1 MRKLQSLVT
10 RFAPVFRIHDPRLPI
25 HNALLDTFR
34 LTNLHCPRA
43 IFAPPPDTSRRKSVF
58 PFAKSP
64 ETGSARIGKGRIP
77 AKYSDD
83 SRPRFECN
91 RVENLSEILFRTVK
105 REGEGRKR
113 RGGEKQRKRGEET
126 GGKIFLV
133 NCSKK
138 GNGGIKSGIRERRR
152 PLARR
157 IRKQVLIYTG

>member
-10 RFAPVFRIHDPRLPI
+10 RFAPVFRIHDPRPPI

-91 RVENLSEILFRTVK
+91 RVENLSEILFRTGG
-105 REGEGRKR
+105 RGEEKKR
-113 RGGEKQRKRGEET
+113 RGET
-126 GGKIFLV
+126 
-133 NCSKK
+133 KK
-138 GNGGIKSGIRERRR
+138 ERRR
-152 PLARR
+152 DWGENFS
-157 IRKQVLIYTG
+157 RKLFEKGEWRY

>member
-10 RFAPVFRIHDPRLPI
+10 RFAPVFRIHDPRPPI

-64 ETGSARIGKGRIP
+64 ETGSTRIGKGRIP

-105 REGEGRKR
+105 RKR
-113 RGGEKQRKRGEET
+113 GRGEEE
-126 GGKIFLV
+126 GRNKEREEKRLRGKIFLV